1 MQTWA
6 GIFEQRA
13 ITVEYEIA
21 PKLKMR
27 AFEIDF
33 DSIFYNLFS
42 NSIEAFNMM
51 RVNRPRKIEILWTST
66 DKEIICEY
74 KDNGTGLS
82 SDIVTPEDIFKPL
95 FTTKRNNTTGEEI
108 GTGLG
113 MWIVKLIAEDNDA
126 RINLLNL
133 NYGFGIRFVYPQKYV
148 QTANELIKE

>member
-1 MQTWA
+1 M
-6 GIFEQRA
+6 
-13 ITVEYEIA
+13 
-21 PKLKMR
+21 
-27 AFEIDF
+27 
-33 DSIFYNLFS
+33 
-42 NSIEAFNMM
+42 
-51 RVNRPRKIEILWTST
+51 
-66 DKEIICEY
+66 
-74 KDNGTGLS
+74 
-82 SDIVTPEDIFKPL
+82 

>member
-1 MQTWA
+1 M
-6 GIFEQRA
+6 
-13 ITVEYEIA
+13 
-21 PKLKMR
+21 
-27 AFEIDF
+27 
-33 DSIFYNLFS
+33 
-42 NSIEAFNMM
+42 
-51 RVNRPRKIEILWTST
+51 
-66 DKEIICEY
+66 EIICEY

-95 FTTKRNNTTGEEI
+95 FTTKRTNTTGDEI